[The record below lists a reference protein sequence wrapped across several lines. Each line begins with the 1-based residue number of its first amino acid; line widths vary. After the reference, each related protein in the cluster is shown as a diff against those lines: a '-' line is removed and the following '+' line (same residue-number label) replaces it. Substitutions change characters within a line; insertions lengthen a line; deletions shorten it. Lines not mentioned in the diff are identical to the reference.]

1 MACMDHHHYWCNTME
16 IYLEYLKV
24 NLVLSEEEEFTNF
37 KMESLEKSDI
47 EEDYGDV
54 LDSLVTRLPNIAAVY
69 LLIVMMRK
77 IWKSLKELIKI

>member
-1 MACMDHHHYWCNTME
+1 MDHHYWCISME